1 MELNLIRTI
10 SKHASG
16 MFFFIAAVF
25 GVLEVFMKKMNKPI
39 KAICRKFLRIIDKS
53 NWIQLPEETI
63 KIFLDLVKKY
73 EKKILYLSSLHINL
87 KSRNKHRI
95 YSISIIILSFIFILT
110 FMIRKELSKPIVITI
125 KMITDINISL
135 IHLNYFFVSIIIW
148 TIVLRILIKLLK
160 NSSIKIYIL
169 RFIEQMYFSGLL
181 IFLFLGIITFFEV
194 NVYLS
199 FCILIPIILFLF
211 LFMSDIS
218 PFSLI
223 SDRNKLFSVNF
234 LSIFSFSVILTA
246 FSLMIGH
253 WFMPDLWIPKT
264 TRMII
269 SNFLFDFFTIYT
281 TIYFLRW
288 AIQKK
293 SIYRIPIAIVID
305 IILSALFACFA
316 LYYGLIFSDKSLS
329 IIEILN
335 ILIAKSP
342 DGNTFQ
348 YGPYFWVMHTTFIP
362 TAIYLLLIIF
372 AWFVKITLIPTVWFF
387 GELENKNPLYI
398 FMVIFVLIASIFN
411 MIYLYI

>member
-1 MELNLIRTI
+1 
-10 SKHASG
+10 
-16 MFFFIAAVF
+16 
-25 GVLEVFMKKMNKPI
+25 MKKMNKPI
-39 KAICRKFLRIIDKS
+39 KAICRKFLRIIDER

-110 FMIRKELSKPIVITI
+110 FAIRKELSKPIIITI

-135 IHLNYFFVSIIIW
+135 IYFNYFFEAMIFW
-148 TIVLRILIKLLK
+148 TIVSRILIKLLK

-169 RFIEQMYFSGLL
+169 HFIEQMYFSCLL

-211 LFMSDIS
+211 LFMSGIS
-218 PFSLI
+218 PFSLL
-223 SDRNKLFSVNF
+223 SDRNKLFSVDF
-234 LSIFSFSVILTA
+234 LSIFSFSVILTE

-264 TRMII
+264 TRMIL

-305 IILSALFACFA
+305 IILSALFAFFA
-316 LYYGLIFSDKSLS
+316 LYYGLIYSDKSLS

-372 AWFVKITLIPTVWFF
+372 TWFVKITLIPTVWFF

-398 FMVIFVLIASIFN
+398 FMVIFVLISSIFN